1 MVCISFIFIKKK
13 SNSRGDRQTKM
24 KVERVLEKPG
34 EREMGRIRGTFFP
47 IKEERYFFPRL
58 LLSFLPHLG
67 LGLPLRRKPSRWF
80 LVSRPEL
87 AKQGLAQKWRRRI
100 RTIDPMVQMMMITS
114 SLRVLQLCVMNLS
127 EMTKVPRKL
136 TMRWR
141 SFTRKSR
148 SKSLRRVMVKSQ
160 QNLRHSFLMHC
171 RACVEN
177 SSHKFE
183 DGWSSDRLN
192 LSWEKKKTEMT
203 GLSIG
208 VASMKNGERA
218 LLHVGWEL
226 GYRKE
231 ASFSFPNVPP
241 MADPLYEV
249 GLIGYDEPKKGKPKV
264 T

>member
-1 MVCISFIFIKKK
+1 MEMPEFPDLGNHCSVEDC
-13 SNSRGDRQTKM
+13 RQ
-24 KVERVLEKPG
+24 
-34 EREMGRIRGTFFP
+34 ID
-47 IKEERYFFPRL
+47 
-58 LLSFLPHLG
+58 FLPFTCD
-67 LGLPLRRKPSRWF
+67 RCK
-80 LVSRPEL
+80 
-87 AKQGLAQKWRRRI
+87 K
-100 RTIDPMVQMMMITS
+100 VQMMMITS